1 MRLRLTTMTHGELKR
16 LNEFKERLE
25 VLPRLLGVVNP
36 QLPDEVLL
44 EVLKQEEEDE
54 KEVA

>member
-1 MRLRLTTMTHGELKR
+1 MTHGELKR